1 MVRIGL
7 LIGVIAAAGIA
18 IAATP
23 ASAQVRDPVYRG
35 TMVCDKLPF
44 SAGNIR
50 EAIEVT
56 ISKGAV
62 QYTHVVRLPHAA
74 EATPEKGAGTLSGQN
89 ITLGG
94 NRKYEAKYS
103 GTFVWR
109 HAMQT
114 WSDGGKTISRA
125 CAGTIKRPLRMFL
138 PREKVAGKPVTKLH
152 WTIGCHTSIVCG
164 NQNYPVG
171 S

>member
-7 LIGVIAAAGIA
+7 MIGVVAAAGIA

-23 ASAQVRDPVYRG
+23 ASAQVRDAVYRG

-62 QYTHVVRLPHAA
+62 QYTHVVRLQYGGWDAQRTKHHPARIL
-74 EATPEKGAGTLSGQN
+74 AGRQSEIRG
-89 ITLGG
+89 
-94 NRKYEAKYS
+94 
-103 GTFVWR
+103 
-109 HAMQT
+109 
-114 WSDGGKTISRA
+114 
-125 CAGTIKRPLRMFL
+125 
-138 PREKVAGKPVTKLH
+138 
-152 WTIGCHTSIVCG
+152 
-164 NQNYPVG
+164 
-171 S
+171 